1 MNYKWFP
8 ATYIYCTSACPK
20 PNLTFLLHIWQMT
33 DKAFFY
39 MVASAIRKLVAKCVL
54 EAQVFSALQNVSL
67 MKAVAMVLN

>member
-1 MNYKWFP
+1 MVSCN
-8 ATYIYCTSACPK
+8 IY
-20 PNLTFLLHIWQMT
+20 LLHLSMSQTQFNIPPPYMADA